1 MNPADGGQRG
11 LPPLRLESVPQ
22 DGQAPI
28 DFTEPL
34 AQVGGF
40 LPQGD

>member
-1 MNPADGGQRG
+1 MNLADGGRRA
-11 LPPLRLESVPQ
+11 LLPLRLESVPE
-22 DGQAPI
+22 DGQTPI

-34 AQVGGF
+34 AQVAGF